1 MVLLQSPLLF
11 QYQNEGVYLF
21 TLKNN
26 HGVEVSISNLG
37 AIIQSLIV
45 PDKTG
50 KPCDI
55 VLGFDDMSQY
65 LEQDY
70 LNTNSYLGAMVGRYA
85 NRIANSCFELD
96 GELIQLSSNLSPHQL
111 HGGMEGFDRKVWKIE
126 QDSKFPEAKLI
137 FTYLSEDG
145 EEGFPGNLNVQL
157 SFELTDTNELIMETE
172 ASTDKPT
179 AVNLTHHDYFNLN
192 GTGSIIDHFV
202 EIPSSFYLSQHSDM
216 VPNGEIRSVINSEYD
231 FRSIKQIS
239 KVWDPENGYDQSFVL
254 DKKYGEWGK
263 AATAFS
269 EESGIKIQIHTDEPS
284 VQFYTGKHLGIKSAK
299 SGQTYLPFT
308 GFCFETQHHTNAVNI
323 PAFPSTILRP
333 GELYKRKTAF
343 CLSVV

>member
-1 MVLLQSPLLF
+1 MVLLQSPVLF
-11 QYQNEGVYLF
+11 QHQNEDVYLF

-26 HGVEVSISNLG
+26 QGIEVSISNLG

-45 PDKTG
+45 PAKTG
-50 KPCDI
+50 KTCDI
-55 VLGFDDMSQY
+55 VLGFDRMIQY

-70 LNTNSYLGAMVGRYA
+70 LDTNTYLGAMVGRYA

-96 GELIQLSSNLSPHQL
+96 GELIQLSSNFSPHQI
-111 HGGMEGFDRKVWKIE
+111 HGGIEGFDRKVWKVE
-126 QDSKFPEAKLI
+126 QDLQLSSNKLV
-137 FTYLSEDG
+137 FNYLSEDG
-145 EEGFPGNLNVQL
+145 EEGFPGNLNVRL
-157 SFELTDTNELIMETE
+157 SFELTENNELIMETE

-192 GTGSIIDHFV
+192 GAGSIEDHFV
-202 EIPSSFYLSQHSDM
+202 EIPSSFYLEQHHDL
-216 VPNGEIRSVINSEYD
+216 VPSGETLSVDHSKYD
-231 FRSIKQIS
+231 FRGVKQIS

-263 AATAFS
+263 AAMALS
-269 EESGIKIQIHTDEPS
+269 EKSGIKLEIYTDEPM
-284 VQFYTGKHLGIKSAK
+284 VQFYTAKHLNIKSAK
-299 SGQTYLPFT
+299 KGEAYLPFT

-333 GELYKRKTAF
+333 GELYKHKTAF
-343 CLSVV
+343 VLL